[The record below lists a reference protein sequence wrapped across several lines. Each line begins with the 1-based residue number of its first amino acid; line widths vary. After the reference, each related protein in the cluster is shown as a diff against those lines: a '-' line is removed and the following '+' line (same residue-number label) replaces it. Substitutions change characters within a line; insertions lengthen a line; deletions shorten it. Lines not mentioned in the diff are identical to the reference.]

1 MRPLRSRLGI
11 ASTNLI
17 ILESKDIDVILRM
30 DWLNK
35 HKVLIGCAKKSIKLT
50 TPDEKELEYV
60 VGPVVTAKGVVNR
73 VKLNQLDASQGSV
86 VPVVNE
92 FSDIFPKELP
102 SMSPD
107 RDIEFVIDL
116 MFDIVHIYKRP
127 YRMATQ
133 QLAELNE
140 HIKVLLEKGY
150 ICPSSSP

>member
-60 VGPVVTAKGVVNR
+60 VGPVVTAKRVVNR

-133 QLAELNE
+133 QLAELKE